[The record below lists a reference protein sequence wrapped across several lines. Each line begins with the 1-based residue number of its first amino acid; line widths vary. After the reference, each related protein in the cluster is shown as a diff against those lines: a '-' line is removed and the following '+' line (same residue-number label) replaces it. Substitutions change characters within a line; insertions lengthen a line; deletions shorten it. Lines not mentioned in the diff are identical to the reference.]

1 MKKRTVVVRDRVAQ
15 AVAGWHAKQK
25 IGMRVTAS
33 EAADAVRAMYAM
45 PEVGSGPAIV
55 AMLLVDN
62 HGWERDGRNLWL
74 PPQMPAPIAPV
85 TKIAPIV
92 KPAPVALL
100 PISESDNPEF
110 LI

>member
-15 AVAGWHAKQK
+15 AVAGWHAQQK

-74 PPQMPAPIAPV
+74 PPQMPVKLATPAPIA
-85 TKIAPIV
+85 KIAP
-92 KPAPVALL
+92 VAKL
-100 PISESDNPEF
+100 PISDCDNPEF